1 MTGGLISDLIQRFA
15 IKDNRVVAIDK
26 VNGGLSSARN
36 MGIDVAKG
44 EWLMFIDSDD
54 SFQKLYKMY
63 V

>member
-1 MTGGLISDLIQRFA
+1 MTGGLISDLIQSFA

-54 SFQKLYKMY
+54 SF
-63 V
+63 